1 MNTVCEVLLTIDK
14 IKSLEDRYMKNS
26 LTAHDFDGL
35 IELIGEYKNELLA
48 KKIVK

>member
-1 MNTVCEVLLTIDK
+1 MNTVFEVLLTIDK

-26 LTAHDFDGL
+26 LTANDFDDL
-35 IELIGEYKNELLA
+35 IELIGEYKDELLS